1 MELREILWVVLIS
14 ATPIGELRAGIP
26 TAYFVYDFPW
36 YYAFLFSVVGNLLP
50 VPLILL
56 FLDRVTR
63 FLGRVGLFDR
73 VIKRVF
79 ERTRRRGER
88 IKRVEGIGLALFVG
102 VPLPVTG
109 AWTGSLVAFLFGIER
124 KRAFLYITLGVFLA
138 GAIVT
143 VLCVT
148 GNEAVLWLR
157 GE

>member
-63 FLGRVGLFDR
+63 FLGRIGLFDR

-109 AWTGSLVAFLFGIER
+109 AWTGSLIAFLLGIER

-143 VLCVT
+143 GLCVT
-148 GNEAVLWLR
+148 GNEAVLWLK

>member
-63 FLGRVGLFDR
+63 FLGRIGLFDR

-109 AWTGSLVAFLFGIER
+109 AWTGSLVAFLFGIDR

-148 GNEAVLWLR
+148 GNEAVLWLK
-157 GE
+157 GD

>member
-1 MELREILWVVLIS
+1 MEFKEILWVVLIS
-14 ATPIGELRAGIP
+14 ATPIFELRGGIP

-36 YYAFLFSVVGNLLP
+36 YYAFLFSIVGNLLP
-50 VPLILL
+50 VPFILL

-73 VIKRVF
+73 VIKWVF
-79 ERTRRRGER
+79 ERSRRRGER
-88 IKRVEGIGLALFVG
+88 IKRVEGIGMALFVG
-102 VPLPVTG
+102 MPLPVTG
-109 AWTGSLVAFLFGIER
+109 AWTGSLVAFLFGVER
-124 KRAFLYITLGVFLA
+124 KRAFIYITLGVFLA
-138 GAIVT
+138 GVIVT

>member
-1 MELREILWVVLIS
+1 MEFKEILWVVLIS
-14 ATPIGELRAGIP
+14 ATPIFELRGGIP

-36 YYAFLFSVVGNLLP
+36 YYAFLFSIVGNLLP
-50 VPLILL
+50 VPFILL

-73 VIKRVF
+73 VIKWVF
-79 ERTRRRGER
+79 ERSRRRGER

-102 VPLPVTG
+102 TPLPVTG
-109 AWTGSLVAFLFGIER
+109 AWTGSLVAFLFGVER
-124 KRAFLYITLGVFLA
+124 KRAFIYITLGVFLA
-138 GAIVT
+138 GVIVT